1 MADNELYAEMEE
13 TWGKRA
19 ARGMR
24 TCVRGREVLV
34 DGRTGDAA
42 LDAAPASDEGP
53 EAVFLRELAATRK
66 AKEEA
71 KREQQGGSRAAQ
83 RRRKRGGA
91 SQSPAPPADRNAAD
105 DAKALKEANVPD
117 AKAGARKPKTPREP
131 REPRAKKQ
139 KKSPDQRSLFMTS
152 PTSHLLGGKTS
163 KADAAKQRELSM
175 APRNVGG
182 GLWVRDTALGADGA
196 PEASGCV
203 SVGVLYTA
211 RLHATKKRFDH
222 RSNPNSP
229 FVFPLGRKVVV
240 DGFERGVL
248 GMRVGGER
256 EVVVPPDL
264 GYGAEGAPPKVPG
277 GATLHFTIK
286 LVRVG
291 DADGAT
297 AKAEPTLRRRARG
310 ARGGARAHKKR
321 NAAA

>member
-53 EAVFLRELAATRK
+53 EA
-66 AKEEA
+66 
-71 KREQQGGSRAAQ
+71 
-83 RRRKRGGA
+83 
-91 SQSPAPPADRNAAD
+91 SPAPPADRNAAD

-117 AKAGARKPKTPREP
+117 AKPEAKKPKTPREP
-131 REPRAKKQ
+131 KEPRAKKQ

-182 GLWVRDTALGADGA
+182 GLWVRDTALGCALGPDGA

-297 AKAEPTLRRRARG
+297 AKAEPTLRRRARRARRRARTRSATPRHERWSPGRRRRSG
-310 ARGGARAHKKR
+310 ATRARS
-321 NAAA
+321 AAPR